1 MVEAVVVV
9 VITVVEVVV
18 TVVAN
23 VEVTVVTAR
32 SAEVE
37 DNVEVVAVMVSLS
50 ELTRRTRDLKTKL
63 VVAVA
68 VVTAVVAAVTVQPVA
83 EAIAGS
89 TLIRKDGTNTLMT
102 KTQIALLS
110 SKTATRSYL
119 KRSSPSAALSRWV
132 AAKTT
137 LIRGRGRTRTLV
149 QPASTLTVMMIAR
162 SEVRRK

>member
-9 VITVVEVVV
+9 VITVVEVV
-18 TVVAN
+18 
-23 VEVTVVTAR
+23 VTVVTAR

-50 ELTRRTRDLKTKL
+50 ELTRRTRDMKTRL

-68 VVTAVVAAVTVQPVA
+68 VVTAVVAVVTVQPVA

-89 TLIRKDGTNTLMT
+89 TLIRKDGKNTLMT

-132 AAKTT
+132 AARTT
-137 LIRGRGRTRTLV
+137 LIRGRGRTRTSV
-149 QPASTLTVMMIAR
+149 QPAST
-162 SEVRRK
+162 